1 MSETTSTSDPAAAGA
16 ADAATPLTTGAAPS
30 GAVSA
35 PIDGS
40 PTPAS
45 LMRDYEQVLQAAGSL
60 SFWMSESAGSDL
72 TSATAVSL
80 RRLFVGVPSIHR
92 RTGIRRWVHTLPR
105 PRWFL
110 RYFVVDHMRRTLD
123 TVHRRLLAR
132 AALGHPDD
140 DEAQRQAVAYYA
152 ESLPP
157 QHRLLYSTSL
167 VALTV
172 VLTRFLLLHVPGAA
186 AQFGGTGTAGEADVI
201 HRLLTAIERTA
212 ADIASLDGLLS
223 ALATSPLRTTAF
235 VTTSLATVLFVE
247 LRWLVPAFRLKRM
260 LWNLHPRTDL
270 LTRTPAS
277 WSVQRAV
284 GVYSCERS
292 LARQLGAPPPRE
304 VPFDLIVSVLA
315 LPCLLFLAGMLV
327 EMGTVDAAEPGEPWL
342 SYTLAAAIALGVI
355 TRLGWLT
362 HTWLRRMHAPHGPY
376 LPSEARIR
384 DTDLVIALRDPRTI
398 AWATTAAT
406 VVCIGIGLTAANIEV
421 RRAGVFEQVRPGL
434 TAFDASRFLVLAFV
448 IGPLWYRI
456 NRDLHAYL
464 RVRGEAPK
472 GWPVL
477 SLLAMV
483 LAGLGS
489 TALQPALV
497 AAGAALVAASVYRT
511 CERIHRASE
520 VARCRRRATPGGDA
534 AHHEL
539 TARPLPSSASM
550 VVRFIA
556 FPVALAQIQRVVN
569 AIWACDGQV
578 LDHPAELDTAG

>member
-1 MSETTSTSDPAAAGA
+1 MSETASTTDPSTAPAVN
-16 ADAATPLTTGAAPS
+16 AATAPT
-30 GAVSA
+30 GAVSTSL
-35 PIDGS
+35 DG
-40 PTPAS
+40 PTTPTS
-45 LMRDYEQVLQAAGSL
+45 LLRDYERVLHAARSLSFSMSESQGRDLASATAGSL
-60 SFWMSESAGSDL
+60 RQLVVW
-72 TSATAVSL
+72 
-80 RRLFVGVPSIHR
+80 VPSIHR

-123 TVHRRLLAR
+123 AVRRRLLAR

-140 DEAQRQAVAYYA
+140 DEAQRQAVANYV

-157 QHRLLYSTSL
+157 QHRLLYSAGL
-167 VALTV
+167 IAVTV

-201 HRLLTAIERTA
+201 ARLLTEVERTA
-212 ADIASLDGLLS
+212 AGMGSFDGLLA

-235 VTTSLATVLFVE
+235 VITSLATVLFVE

-270 LTRTPAS
+270 LTSTPAS

-342 SYTLAAAIALGVI
+342 SYTLAAAITLGVL

-362 HTWLRRMHAPHGPY
+362 RTWLRRMHAPDGPY

-406 VVCIGIGLTAANIEV
+406 VVCIGIGLTVANIEV
-421 RRAGVFEQVRPGL
+421 RTAGIFEPVRPGL
-434 TAFDASRFLVLAFV
+434 TAFDRSRFLVLAVV

-464 RVRGEAPK
+464 AARGEPPR

-483 LAGLGS
+483 LAGFGS
-489 TALQPALV
+489 TVLQPAWV
-497 AAGAALVAASVYRT
+497 AAGAALAATSVYRT

-520 VARCRRRATPGGDA
+520 VARCRPRATSSGDA
-534 AHHEL
+534 ARHEL
-539 TARPLPSSASM
+539 TARPLPSSAGM
-550 VVRFIA
+550 VVRFVV
-556 FPVALAQIQRVVN
+556 FPVALAWIQRVIN
-569 AIWACDGQV
+569 AVWACDGQV
-578 LDHPAELDTAG
+578 LDRPAALEHSPAA